1 MMKKYFGLVVVLVF
15 TILLVSCASEKSENE
30 GVSMD
35 IDLEQVEKI
44 TVSTQMTDPK
54 QEIALKKEEW
64 EDLIDKLNALSLEQT
79 TDEMEKGWQYMFKIE
94 QKGDVTTL
102 VSFMEDKVIID
113 ETIYRVKDYNSN
125 DFLDLFE

>member
-1 MMKKYFGLVVVLVF
+1 MMKKYFGLVIVLVF

-35 IDLEQVEKI
+35 IDLEHVEKI

-79 TDEMEKGWQYMFKIE
+79 TDEMKKGWQYMFKID

-113 ETIYRVKDYNSN
+113 ETIYRVKDYNSD
-125 DFLDLFE
+125 DFLYLFE